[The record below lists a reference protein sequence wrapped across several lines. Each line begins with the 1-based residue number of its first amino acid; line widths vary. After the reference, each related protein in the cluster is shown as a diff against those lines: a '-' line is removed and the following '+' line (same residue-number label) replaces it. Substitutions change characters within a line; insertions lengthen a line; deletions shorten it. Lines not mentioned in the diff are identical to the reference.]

1 MFPHQFRKFSLELLA
16 LSIVVLPQTLLLE
29 QFRLLFLLI
38 LHFEDVLVVVLPTH
52 HPPEDLVLGGSGL
65 GLGNLGE
72 DQWLFGLSLGVVDR
86 LDDFV
91 GVHSL

>member
-1 MFPHQFRKFSLELLA
+1 MFPHQIRQFSLQLLA
-16 LSIVVLPQTLLLE
+16 LSVVVLPQTLLLK
-29 QFRLLFLLI
+29 QFGLLLLLI
-38 LHFEDVLVVVLPTH
+38 LHLEDVLVIVLAAH
-52 HPPEDLVLGGSGL
+52 HPSEDLVFGGSGL

-72 DQWLFGLSLGVVDR
+72 DEWFLGLSLGVVDG